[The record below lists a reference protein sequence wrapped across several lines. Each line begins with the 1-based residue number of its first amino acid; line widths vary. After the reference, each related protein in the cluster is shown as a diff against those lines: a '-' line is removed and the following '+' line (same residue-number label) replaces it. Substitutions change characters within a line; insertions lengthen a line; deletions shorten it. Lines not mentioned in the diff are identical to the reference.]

1 MPCDCSS
8 SSLPHSHT
16 DFIFYGTR
24 GTNLH
29 RIWVEINFFDIK
41 KPGLK
46 CQLLRNVLEKARCQS
61 LGDIGSFSHWKTDLS
76 PLGNL
81 EGSWKMLLR
90 NPNYISPHLTNIIIL
105 YLPEWDNHWRFPNGT
120 EMRSPILKRM
130 TSNNM
135 RDEFIKRTYIR
146 GRDTIKKTIK
156 SARSWRMQTF
166 WKKKNGF

>member
-1 MPCDCSS
+1 MKIGRKAYLKYTVKNLIFLEYCRGFNMGQTHGQKCNGFKDSPSLSILWHPLEIVPGNRVQRGMPCDCSS

-81 EGSWKMLLR
+81 EGS
-90 NPNYISPHLTNIIIL
+90 
-105 YLPEWDNHWRFPNGT
+105 
-120 EMRSPILKRM
+120 
-130 TSNNM
+130 
-135 RDEFIKRTYIR
+135 
-146 GRDTIKKTIK
+146 
-156 SARSWRMQTF
+156 
-166 WKKKNGF
+166 